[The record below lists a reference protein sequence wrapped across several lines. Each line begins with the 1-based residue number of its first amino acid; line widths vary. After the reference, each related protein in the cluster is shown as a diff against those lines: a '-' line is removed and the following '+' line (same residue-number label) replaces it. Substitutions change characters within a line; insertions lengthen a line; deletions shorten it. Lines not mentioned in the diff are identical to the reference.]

1 MINKQKIKKIM
12 IKLIKRLYSS
22 DRKKVRKIEII
33 MYDLMY
39 IMLLDQI
46 RDIQSFIL
54 FIYLYKIYQIIQKIN
69 LYISNSLI
77 NIDILIYKYQ

>member
-1 MINKQKIKKIM
+1 MLMIMINKQKIKKIM

-39 IMLLDQI
+39 IMLLD
-46 RDIQSFIL
+46 
-54 FIYLYKIYQIIQKIN
+54 
-69 LYISNSLI
+69 
-77 NIDILIYKYQ
+77 